1 MSRMIWFAAG
11 AGAGLYAAVRARR
24 AAEALTADGLADR
37 RAALSV
43 GARLFGDEVRA
54 GAAEKENEL
63 RERLSLAP
71 HGRTELSGAHV
82 AIATPGPDNSE
93 KREGND

>member
-11 AGAGLYAAVRARR
+11 AGAGLYAAVKARR

-37 RAALSV
+37 MAALSV
-43 GARLFGDEVRA
+43 GARLFGEEVRA
-54 GAAEKENEL
+54 GAAEKEIEL

-71 HGRTELSGAHV
+71 HGVPELTRKSSPQELAQM
-82 AIATPGPDNSE
+82 
-93 KREGND
+93 REGND